1 MTDKGLG
8 FIHNINLAWLD
19 AAADSRLRNND
30 LLAMRDELD
39 QLLKNEIGGVE
50 SRRKTID
57 VLVSIWQ
64 KTEDVDAELFN
75 QALNFL
81 PHLSITE
88 HIWLHYGLT
97 LLYYPFF
104 RQTAAI
110 VGQFARTG
118 EPITRHAVKGRLA
131 GELGHLGSLNRASE
145 RIVASLVDWGA
156 LVHQRKGNLYIP
168 QMQSFKTDDPEVQCW
183 LLACAISAHPADQLP
198 FPDLMRLPELFPFYF
213 SISMDALKKNPWLN
227 IQKQGM
233 WDMVRLRNDD
243 GVQDR

>member
-8 FIHNINLAWLD
+8 FIHNVNLAWLD
-19 AAADSRLRNND
+19 AAAESRLRSSD
-30 LLAMRDELD
+30 LLSMREELD
-39 QLLKNEIGGVE
+39 QLLKDEVRGVG

-64 KTEDVDAELFN
+64 KSEAVDAELFN

-81 PHLSITE
+81 PRILFTE

-118 EPITRHAVKGRLA
+118 EPITRQAVKGRLA
-131 GELGHLGSLNRASE
+131 SELGHLGSLNRASE
-145 RIVASLVDWGA
+145 RIVASLVNWGA
-156 LVHQRKGNLYIP
+156 LVYQKKGSTYLP
-168 QMQSFKTDDPEVQCW
+168 QMQTFKTDSPELQCW
-183 LLACAISAHPADQLP
+183 LLACALSGHPADQLP
-198 FPDLMRLPELFPFYF
+198 FLDLIRLPELFPFF
-213 SISMDALKKNPWLN
+213 LSVSTDVLRKNSRIN

-233 WDMVRLRNDD
+233 WDMVQLSEYG
-243 GVQDR
+243 GVQ